1 MDKGGIDMTSE
12 TVLSMWNAVR
22 SRFLKKAKGLAQA
35 DLNCQL
41 GETTVAD
48 LLYHTGEAEYMF
60 IEWYLG
66 IKTPDFVKPSKT
78 DKETLIA
85 FLEEANA
92 HVTDAITSLPD
103 EEWTK
108 VKESQMGSST
118 PLEAI
123 GRLMYHAGIHAGQI
137 TDMMKHGD
145 IKGE

>member
-1 MDKGGIDMTSE
+1 MTSE
-12 TVLSMWNAVR
+12 TVLPMWNAVR
-22 SRFLKKAKGLAQA
+22 SRFLKKAKGLADE

-66 IKTPDFVKPSKT
+66 NKTPNFVKPSIT
-78 DKETLIA
+78 DKEALIT
-85 FLEEANA
+85 FLEKSND
-92 HVTDAITSLPD
+92 HVIDAITSLPD
-103 EEWTK
+103 DEWTK

-137 TDMMKHGD
+137 TDM
-145 IKGE
+145 IKYGG